1 MNDPIID
8 DQLASLNLDFLVSM
22 LFLLIITSSIISI
35 AEGRL
40 MTTEKT
46 EQLAEAR
53 LISEKVA
60 HIIEVVYSNGEGHEI
75 RIKMPSSVK
84 GSNYLVKVNQS
95 GVLVMVGGRRG
106 HSFSY
111 RKRITSYTT
120 NQTSVFMFP
129 KKSYIIRN
137 MKVNNNSHAVTISEG

>member
-1 MNDPIID
+1 MHDPIIK

-40 MTTEKT
+40 TTVEKT
-46 EQLAEAR
+46 EQSVDTR

-60 HIIEVVYSNGEGHEI
+60 HAIEVVYSSGEGHEI
-75 RIKMPSSVK
+75 KIKMPSRLK
-84 GSNYLVKVNQS
+84 GSDYLVKVNQS

-106 HSFSY
+106 YSFSY
-111 RKRITSYTT
+111 MKKISSYNTH
-120 NQTSVFMFP
+120 QTQVFMSP
-129 KKSYIIRN
+129 GKSYIIRN
-137 MKVNNNSHAVTISEG
+137 MKVNNNSHTVAILED

>member
-46 EQLAEAR
+46 EQLAEAS
-53 LISEKVA
+53 LISGKVA
-60 HIIEVVYSNGEGHEI
+60 KTNGLYQI
-75 RIKMPSSVK
+75 FKI
-84 GSNYLVKVNQS
+84 
-95 GVLVMVGGRRG
+95 
-106 HSFSY
+106 
-111 RKRITSYTT
+111 
-120 NQTSVFMFP
+120 
-129 KKSYIIRN
+129 
-137 MKVNNNSHAVTISEG
+137 